1 MDDTEFYMLVCLWV
15 AIFII
20 AFLLLR
26 VFFCWYWKIN
36 KRIDLLEKQNELL
49 EEILMQLRKAPEDRQ

>member
-49 EEILMQLRKAPEDRQ
+49 EEILMQLRTAPEDRQ

>member
-1 MDDTEFYMLVCLWV
+1 MDDTEFYMWVCLWV

-26 VFFCWYWKIN
+26 VFFCCIG
-36 KRIDLLEKQNELL
+36 RSIS
-49 EEILMQLRKAPEDRQ
+49 A

>member
-36 KRIDLLEKQNELL
+36 KRIALLEKQNELL
-49 EEILMQLRKAPEDRQ
+49 EEILTQLRKAPEDRQ